1 MASEKVRE
9 DRLRRVANRRGLRLL
24 KSRRRDPRAA
34 DHGRYILVD
43 ATTNSVAYGIWNNN
57 WAEATLDQIEEY
69 LSSMKHPGEKRV
81 ANARPS
87 PV

>member
-24 KSRRRDPRAA
+24 KSRRRDPQAV

-43 ATTNSVAYGIWNNN
+43 ATTNVVVYGVWNNN

-69 LSSMKHPGEKRV
+69 LSAGKV
-81 ANARPS
+81 
-87 PV
+87 